1 MEQIIK
7 EIGLLE
13 HRIEIV
19 NYKIKNTTNKKQ
31 LDVLNDS
38 KNELN
43 TRLQNKII
51 ELNNVNQRSRD
62 IEQYGE
68 TNPFDFSD
76 IKPDNEIDLKNF

>member
-76 IKPDNEIDLKNF
+76 IKPDNEIDLKDF